1 MDVVAYL
8 YAFADSSRGRHCVCG
23 SFGRPAVVCS
33 FVNTYMYMLPV
44 HFNQSINQFISRHS
58 TKARET
64 PVPVSVV
71 SGRSSMK
78 LGTNIHHVSGHC

>member
-1 MDVVAYL
+1 
-8 YAFADSSRGRHCVCG
+8 
-23 SFGRPAVVCS
+23 
-33 FVNTYMYMLPV
+33 MLPV

-78 LGTNIHHVSGHC
+78 LGTNIHHVSGHCWKRYQGQRSKSRS